1 MLAVAPVC
9 IAAFANY
16 PAAINVPLIHA
27 NIKTVTSRFLKKDS
41 VCAMHVHSKKFCRFS
56 VPIGMLQP
64 LPQLFFKKE
73 IEAHLCILMSVSLAV
88 VIAQALPDFFFF
100 LQKQD
105 RATHVH
111 CLYFLPLVY
120 CSHCRNFFLKKS
132 RLTRACSMTVSLAV
146 FTAQPLP

>member
-9 IAAFANY
+9 IAAFADY

-41 VCAMHVHSKKFCRFS
+41 VCAMHVHSKKFLPFFCPRWYAAAASAIIFLKRNSGPPVHSNECISCRYYYT
-56 VPIGMLQP
+56 
-64 LPQLFFKKE
+64 
-73 IEAHLCILMSVSLAV
+73 EAAG
-88 VIAQALPDFFFF
+88 FFFF

-120 CSHCRNFFLKKS
+120 CSHCRNFF
-132 RLTRACSMTVSLAV
+132 
-146 FTAQPLP
+146 F